1 MVDTRVKTNE
11 SAVAWLEPSRIENGK
26 AMLIAG
32 LRGHFTSANWDG
44 IPAQW
49 QRLGT
54 YGKVPGQV
62 GLVHYGLCFNLADGI
77 DYLCGFEVSSA
88 AGVPAEFS
96 TVTIPA
102 QKYAVFSHREHVSK
116 LRDTLDAIGRKWLPA
131 SGYESARPTAGGPD
145 FFERYGEFSP
155 RTGMGDIEVWLP
167 IKP

>member
-54 YGKVPGQV
+54 YGKVPG
-62 GLVHYGLCFNLADGI
+62 
-77 DYLCGFEVSSA
+77 
-88 AGVPAEFS
+88 
-96 TVTIPA
+96 
-102 QKYAVFSHREHVSK
+102 
-116 LRDTLDAIGRKWLPA
+116 
-131 SGYESARPTAGGPD
+131 
-145 FFERYGEFSP
+145 
-155 RTGMGDIEVWLP
+155 
-167 IKP
+167 